1 MFLIL
6 FEDDEQDDKEVVHT
20 WIFWS
25 STVDIW
31 KDLDI
36 WTFYFEDDEQDEAR
50 GGENGSEFDI
60 LEGRG
65 EADILFGYCIWGWLP
80 VFGYFEHSIC

>member
-1 MFLIL
+1 MTMDLWILDLKITSKMFLIL

-60 LEGRG
+60 LGG
-65 EADILFGYCIWGWLP
+65 NGG
-80 VFGYFEHSIC
+80 S